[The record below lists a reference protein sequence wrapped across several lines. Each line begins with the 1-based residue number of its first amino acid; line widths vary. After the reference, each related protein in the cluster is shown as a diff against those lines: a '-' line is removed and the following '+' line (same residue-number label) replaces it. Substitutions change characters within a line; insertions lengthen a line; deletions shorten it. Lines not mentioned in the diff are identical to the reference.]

1 MPIGLIDYQV
11 NNLKS
16 ISSALS
22 RLDIEYE
29 ILSSSQELSKFEKLI
44 LPGVGSFCAG
54 MESLNLGGWTEEI
67 RNSVENGSKLLG
79 ICLGMQLLFENSF
92 EFTESIGLGL
102 IEGSVRSFEN
112 QIEYPVPHTGWNSIE
127 KKKDHKIFSNIN
139 DNVDFYFVHSFYCN
153 PVDKKVIAATTNYA
167 IEFPSVVLN
176 NNILGVQFHPEKSF
190 PGGSKLLQNFANW

>member
-29 ILSSSQELSKFEKLI
+29 ILSSSQELSKFKKII

-79 ICLGMQLLFENSF
+79 ICLGMQLLFE
-92 EFTESIGLGL
+92 
-102 IEGSVRSFEN
+102 
-112 QIEYPVPHTGWNSIE
+112 
-127 KKKDHKIFSNIN
+127 
-139 DNVDFYFVHSFYCN
+139 
-153 PVDKKVIAATTNYA
+153 
-167 IEFPSVVLN
+167 
-176 NNILGVQFHPEKSF
+176 KSF